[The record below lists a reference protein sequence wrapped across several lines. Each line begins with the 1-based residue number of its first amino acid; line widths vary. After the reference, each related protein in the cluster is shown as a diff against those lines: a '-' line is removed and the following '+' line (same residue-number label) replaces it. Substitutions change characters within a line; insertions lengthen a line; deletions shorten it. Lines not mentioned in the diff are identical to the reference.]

1 MCRNFRNGTRIAD
14 LISLEAFM
22 PEPRKEKAIPDQLMQ
37 IAHEQEGGAERV
49 LGQIEV
55 VQHSFEEIQGLT
67 KEAQEILRHLVP
79 PSEELE
85 KLVDMLEQ
93 IGFHAD
99 NGAYNIQGAF
109 DLYQYQDVVRQKL
122 EKVGRSL
129 IEVSQ
134 FVLTKL
140 QPGEIEMPDMS
151 HLAPSGRDILNRD
164 AQTHDVKKEDADSV
178 VAEFFAKALAAKN
191 AKKAEKKD

>member
-1 MCRNFRNGTRIAD
+1 MT
-14 LISLEAFM
+14 
-22 PEPRKEKAIPDQLMQ
+22 EPRKEKAIPDQLMQ

-55 VQHSFEEIQGLT
+55 VQHSFEEIQNLT
-67 KEAQEILRHLVP
+67 KEAQEILRNLVP

-85 KLVDMLEQ
+85 KLIDMMEQ

-134 FVLTKL
+134 YVLTRL
-140 QPGEIEMPDMS
+140 QPSEMELPHM
-151 HLAPSGRDILNRD
+151 APAGRDIMSRE
-164 AQTHDVKKEDADSV
+164 AQLHDVKKEDADSV
-178 VAEFFAKALAAKN
+178 VAEFFAKALAAKKGG
-191 AKKAEKKD
+191 AKKE

>member
-1 MCRNFRNGTRIAD
+1 
-14 LISLEAFM
+14 M
-22 PEPRKEKAIPDQLMQ
+22 PEPKRSEQAIPDQLKQ
-37 IAHEQEGGAERV
+37 IATEQEGGAERV

-55 VQHSFEEIQGLT
+55 VQHSFEEIQTLT
-67 KEAQEILRHLVP
+67 KECMDIMRDLVP
-79 PSEELE
+79 PSEDLE
-85 KLVDMLEQ
+85 KLIDLMEQ

-134 FVLTKL
+134 YVLSRIS
-140 QPGEIEMPDMS
+140 PADMAMPNM
-151 HLAPSGRDILNRD
+151 APAGRDIMERE
-164 AQTHDVKKEDADSV
+164 AQIHDVKKEDADSV
-178 VAEFFAKALAAKN
+178 VAEFFAKALAEKA
-191 AKKAEKKD
+191 AKKAEKS

>member
-1 MCRNFRNGTRIAD
+1 M
-14 LISLEAFM
+14 S
-22 PEPRKEKAIPDQLMQ
+22 EPKRSEQAIPDQLRQ
-37 IAHEQEGGAERV
+37 IASEQEGGAERV

-55 VQHSFEEIQGLT
+55 VQNSFEEIQSLT
-67 KEAQEILRHLVP
+67 KAVQEILRGLDLP
-79 PSEELE
+79 IEQQDA
-85 KLVDMLEQ
+85 LVDLMEQ

-134 FVLTKL
+134 YVLSRL
-140 QPGEIEMPDMS
+140 SPADIELPKHM
-151 HLAPSGRDILNRD
+151 APAGRDIMERE
-164 AQTHDVKKEDADSV
+164 AQVHDVKKVDADSV
-178 VAEFFAKALAAKN
+178 VAEFFAKALAEKA
-191 AKKAEKKD
+191 AKKADKG